1 MFSGAQFALEQAHIP
16 CIIGLGKFHAEYVFP
31 TFEPSVKGNASTSCQ
46 GAQGGEEEGGTRT
59 ESANNVRAPLNI
71 WSVNSQRRAQ
81 KAWCT
86 NKAPILFSH
95 DCRRLLNIISQSF
108 PTRGGA
114 PLEAPTRGLAWR
126 LSSSSSSSSSSASP
140 LPTTQSPNTG
150 VSWDSSGSHVVA
162 SGHVETPSLPKYALP
177 PGYATLPRA
186 RYGGRHTVAM
196 LLGDGISP
204 EMMGH
209 VKTVLHALAAPID
222 FDEIEINSSS
232 DQSVLK
238 DAILAIQRNGV
249 ALKGSLD
256 TLPGMKSKNLAI
268 RNQLGLF
275 AYVQHCYTFPGV
287 KTRHSNVDIMV
298 IRENTEGEYSQVTF
312 LSSPIFFSLLLIS
325 PPFLNSFT
333 VAFANS
339 YPFQL
344 EHESVPGVVESLKII
359 TRERSERIAKF
370 AFDYATKHGRK
381 KVTAV
386 HKANIMKLGDGLF
399 LNACAEVSKLYP
411 NIEFNSIIIDNCCM
425 QLVSRPQQF
434 DVLVLPNLYGNIVGN
449 LAVGL
454 VGGAGIAAGMN
465 LGDRYAIF
473 EAGTRKSAR
482 SLRGQSVA
490 NPVAM
495 LLASADMLEH
505 LGNFRSRLPFSNCQV

>member
-1 MFSGAQFALEQAHIP
+1 MRSLEQA
-16 CIIGLGKFHAEYVFP
+16 
-31 TFEPSVKGNASTSCQ
+31 
-46 GAQGGEEEGGTRT
+46 
-59 ESANNVRAPLNI
+59 
-71 WSVNSQRRAQ
+71 
-81 KAWCT
+81 
-86 NKAPILFSH
+86 
-95 DCRRLLNIISQSF
+95 
-108 PTRGGA
+108 
-114 PLEAPTRGLAWR
+114 WR
-126 LSSSSSSSSSSASP
+126 PSSSSSSSSSPSSPSSASS
-140 LPTTQSPNTG
+140 PTAP

-162 SGHVETPSLPKYALP
+162 SGKVETPVLPKYALP

-196 LLGDGISP
+196 LLGDGVSP

-209 VKTVLHALAAPID
+209 VKTVFRVLGAPID

-232 DQSVLK
+232 DEQALK
-238 DAILAIQRNGV
+238 DTILAIQRNGV

-287 KTRHSNVDIMV
+287 KTRHSNVDITV
-298 IRENTEGEYSQVTF
+298 IRENTEGEYS
-312 LSSPIFFSLLLIS
+312 
-325 PPFLNSFT
+325 
-333 VAFANS
+333 
-339 YPFQL
+339 QL

-359 TRERSERIAKF
+359 TQEKSERIAKF
-370 AFDYATKHGRK
+370 AFDYAIKHGRK

-399 LNACAEVSKLYP
+399 LNACAKVSKLYP
-411 NIEFNSIIIDNCCM
+411 SIEFDSIIIDNCCM

-465 LGDRYAIF
+465 LGDRYTIF
-473 EAGTRKSAR
+473 ETGTRKSAR

-490 NPVAM
+490 NPLAM

-505 LGNFRSRLPFSNCQV
+505 LGISDKAAVLQNAIVTTVASQNIRTPDLGGLNSTTDVVTAIVNNIAAQD